1 MLGGVLRIRMHREIL
16 DLIWAKKRGKVGRQ
30 PHMIPVAISPL
41 LDSKH
46 EICYD
51 DRRRRAKGRTYDH
64 KSILPLSQD

>member
-1 MLGGVLRIRMHREIL
+1 MYRESL
-16 DLIWAKKRGKVGRQ
+16 DLKWAKKRGNVGRQ

-51 DRRRRAKGRTYDH
+51 DRRRRRAKGRTYDH